1 MGSQEPP
8 SNGNPPV
15 GPPPGWYLDPG
26 GQQVLRWWDGTQ
38 WGPHMR
44 PLSGAGQE
52 LRPPDPGADGDTA
65 SLPGAAEPPPASP
78 PPAQPQPP
86 DPLQPQGW
94 PHQQPYG
101 QETQGPQPPYPGPIP
116 PGRGLRKPWTARRK
130 AGVGAGIS
138 AAVLVVIIIGVS
150 NANSGSGSGAAGT
163 PSSAAGFPSAAAGSP
178 SATAGSPGAAAGSPS
193 AAASP
198 SVDAA
203 ASRSAAARASAI
215 HQARVAREN
224 TLISAAQWDA
234 VIKNPDNYQGDIYT
248 ISGTVTEYNINSN
261 TLATQESAALVAVD
275 GNGNDFVV
283 EAPTSV
289 LGDVQPGDTFRA
301 KVTVLGVEE
310 AQNTVYGG
318 TSEVP
323 DFDASTFTVT
333 S

>member
-1 MGSQEPP
+1 MSYEQPP
-8 SNGNPPV
+8 NQGNPPS

-26 GQQVLRWWDGTQ
+26 GQQLLRWWDGTQ
-38 WGPHMR
+38 WGPHTQ
-44 PLSGAGQE
+44 PLPPAPAGQE
-52 LRPPDPGADGDTA
+52 PQRPDPDAPGDTVPQPGPAAGPSSASVPPD
-65 SLPGAAEPPPASP
+65 
-78 PPAQPQPP
+78 QP
-86 DPLQPQGW
+86 DPLQPHGW
-94 PHQQPYG
+94 
-101 QETQGPQPPYPGPIP
+101 PQPPRPGPQHGQGP
-116 PGRGLRKPWTARRK
+116 RKPWTDRQK
-130 AGVGAGIS
+130 AGAGIGI
-138 AAVLVVIIIGVS
+138 AAGLFVILIIIIGVTS
-150 NANSGSGSGAAGT
+150 GNSSGSAVAGA
-163 PSSAAGFPSAAAGSP
+163 PSAAAGSP
-178 SATAGSPGAAAGSPS
+178 SAAAGSPSAAAGSPSAAAGSPS

-203 ASRSAAARASAI
+203 QSQAAAERAHAI
-215 HQARVAREN
+215 HEARLAREN

-234 VIKNPDNYQGDIYT
+234 VIQDPDNYQGDIYT

-283 EAPTSV
+283 EAPASV
-289 LGDVQPGDTFRA
+289 LGDVQPGDTFTA
-301 KVTVLGVEE
+301 KVTVLGAEE